1 MTESIPPPPN
11 YPPSNS
17 PRQAPEATVV
27 LRTEVMPEPARWAW
41 SWLQIGRNTKCL
53 LVSVVTA
60 PMWAAALLDVRT
72 EQHQSGAW
80 FMAGAAVCVALWL
93 DNRRKG
99 FLTRVLVWTTALGA
113 FGALPVFSAL
123 VTLLTGS
130 RS

>member
-1 MTESIPPPPN
+1 MTIPPPPN
-11 YPPSNS
+11 YPPSMG
-17 PRQAPEATVV
+17 PRQAPEVTVV
-27 LRTEVMPEPARWAW
+27 LQTEVMPEPARWDW
-41 SWLQIGRNTKCL
+41 SWLQIGRNTKGL

-60 PMWAAALLDVRT
+60 PIWAAALRDVRT

-93 DNRRKG
+93 DNRRKR

-113 FGALPVFSAL
+113 FGALSVFSTL
-123 VTLLTGS
+123 VTLMTGS

>member
-1 MTESIPPPPN
+1 MTIPPPPN
-11 YPPSNS
+11 YPPAMG
-17 PRQAPEATVV
+17 PRQAPEVTVV
-27 LRTEVMPEPARWAW
+27 LQTEVMPEPARWDW
-41 SWLQIGRNTKCL
+41 SWLQIGRNTKGL

-60 PMWAAALLDVRT
+60 PIWAAALRDVRT

-93 DNRRKG
+93 DNRRKR

-113 FGALPVFSAL
+113 CGALPVFSAL

-130 RS
+130 PS